1 MFDPKLLKKAQQE
14 ALKLQERLKRAQ
26 EQLAQEEVEATAG
39 GGAVRVVITGD
50 LKVKSIRIDP
60 EIVDPADVDGLED
73 LILAAVNQAIEKA
86 QALAAER
93 LGAVTGNLKIPGLGF

>member
-14 ALKLQERLKRAQ
+14 ALKLQERLKKAQ
-26 EQLAQEEVEATAG
+26 EQLAQEELEATAG

-50 LKVKSIRIDP
+50 LTVKSIKIDP
-60 EIVDPADVDGLED
+60 EVVDPNDVEGLED
-73 LILAAVNQAIEKA
+73 LILAAVNQAIAKA

>member
-14 ALKLQERLKRAQ
+14 ALKLQERLKKAQ
-26 EQLAQEEVEATAG
+26 EQLAQEEIEATAG
-39 GGAVRVVITGD
+39 GGAVRVVITGA
-50 LKVKSIRIDP
+50 LRVKSIRIDP
-60 EIVDPADVDGLED
+60 EIVDPGDVEGLED

-93 LGAVTGNLKIPGLGF
+93 LGSVTGNLKIPGLGF

>member
-14 ALKLQERLKRAQ
+14 ALKLQERLKKAQ

-60 EIVDPADVDGLED
+60 DIVDPADVEGLED

-93 LGAVTGNLKIPGLGF
+93 IGAATGNLKIPGLGF

>member
-60 EIVDPADVDGLED
+60 EIVDPADVEGLED

>member
-14 ALKLQERLKRAQ
+14 ALKLQERLKKAQ
-26 EQLAQEEVEATAG
+26 EQLAQEELEATAG

-50 LKVKSIRIDP
+50 LTVKSIKIDP
-60 EIVDPADVDGLED
+60 EVVDPNDVEGLED

>member
-14 ALKLQERLKRAQ
+14 ALKLQERLKKAQ

-60 EIVDPADVDGLED
+60 EIVDPSDVEGLED